1 MARPKAKGVE
11 YFPLDVG
18 FLSDL
23 KIRKIMLSCGASSIA
38 VLIYIFAAIY
48 RDEGYFMNV
57 KDDDIAL
64 IALDTNLDTDYVKN
78 VINRAC
84 EVGLFSFR
92 IYDNFRVLTS
102 EGIQNRYLKITERR
116 KSVKINADINLVN
129 VDMMYTE
136 TRVNVAETI
145 VNVAET
151 PVNVYKSTQSKV
163 KESKVKESKV
173 KESKGKESKV
183 KESKGKE
190 SKEKNTVIQ
199 NDVFSTWLNTFGDI
213 SSFIKETL
221 ETLTDEYGPEQVVEA
236 IEITHDRGKTSIKYV
251 EGVLKNKRLGN
262 EKNRRNGS
270 NRKAKEEA
278 VDWQAEYERVHGKG

>member
-64 IALDTNLDTDYVKN
+64 IALDTNLDTGYVKN

-173 KESKGKESKV
+173 KESKV
-183 KESKGKE
+183 KE

-221 ETLTDEYGPEQVVEA
+221 EMLTEEYGPEQVVEA

-262 EKNRRNGS
+262 ETNRRNGS
-270 NRKAKEEA
+270 NRKDEA

>member
-136 TRVNVAETI
+136 TMVNVAETI

-173 KESKGKESKV
+173 KESKV
-183 KESKGKE
+183 KE

-221 ETLTDEYGPEQVVEA
+221 ETLSEEYGPEQVIEA

-262 EKNRRNGS
+262 ETNRRNG
-270 NRKAKEEA
+270 RAGKIKEEA
-278 VDWQAEYERVHGKG
+278 VDWKAEYERVHGKG

>member
-173 KESKGKESKV
+173 KESKV
-183 KESKGKE
+183 KE

-262 EKNRRNGS
+262 EKNRHNGS

-278 VDWQAEYERVHGKG
+278 VDWKAEYERVHGQS

>member
-136 TRVNVAETI
+136 TMVNVAETI

-163 KESKVKESKV
+163 KESKEKVKESKV
-173 KESKGKESKV
+173 KK
-183 KESKGKE
+183 

-221 ETLTDEYGPEQVVEA
+221 ETLTEEYGPEQVVEA

>member
-163 KESKVKESKV
+163 KESKVKV
-173 KESKGKESKV
+173 KESKV
-183 KESKGKE
+183 KE

-199 NDVFSTWLNTFGDI
+199 NDVFSTWFNTFGDI

-221 ETLTDEYGPEQVVEA
+221 EMLTEEYGPEQVVEA

-262 EKNRRNGS
+262 ETNRRNGS

-278 VDWQAEYERVHGKG
+278 VDWKAEYERAHGQN

>member
-151 PVNVYKSTQSKV
+151 PVNAYKSTQSKV
-163 KESKVKESKV
+163 KESKV
-173 KESKGKESKV
+173 
-183 KESKGKE
+183 KE

-236 IEITHDRGKTSIKYV
+236 IEIAHDRGKTSIKYV

-262 EKNRRNGS
+262 EKNRCKGS
-270 NRKAKEEA
+270 NRKDEA

>member
-163 KESKVKESKV
+163 KERKVKERKVKESKV
-173 KESKGKESKV
+173 
-183 KESKGKE
+183 KE

-221 ETLTDEYGPEQVVEA
+221 EMLTEEYGPEQVVEA

>member
-163 KESKVKESKV
+163 KESKVKV
-173 KESKGKESKV
+173 KESKV
-183 KESKGKE
+183 KE

>member
-129 VDMMYTE
+129 VDMMCTE

-173 KESKGKESKV
+173 KESK
-183 KESKGKE
+183 
-190 SKEKNTVIQ
+190 EKNTVIQ
-199 NDVFSTWLNTFGDI
+199 NDVFSTWFNTFGDI

-221 ETLTDEYGPEQVVEA
+221 EMLTEEYGPEQVVEA
-236 IEITHDRGKTSIKYV
+236 IEITHDRGKASIKYV

-278 VDWQAEYERVHGKG
+278 VDWKAEYERVHGKG

>member
-163 KESKVKESKV
+163 KESKVKESK
-173 KESKGKESKV
+173 
-183 KESKGKE
+183 
-190 SKEKNTVIQ
+190 EKNTVIQ
-199 NDVFSTWLNTFGDI
+199 NDVFSTWLNTFGYI

-221 ETLTDEYGPEQVVEA
+221 ETLTEEYGPEQVVEA

-262 EKNRRNGS
+262 EKNRRNG
-270 NRKAKEEA
+270 RAGKAKDEA

>member
-38 VLIYIFAAIY
+38 VLIYIFTAIY

-163 KESKVKESKV
+163 KESKEKVKESKV
-173 KESKGKESKV
+173 KK
-183 KESKGKE
+183 

-221 ETLTDEYGPEQVVEA
+221 EMLTEEYGPEQVVEA

-270 NRKAKEEA
+270 NRKDEA

>member
-163 KESKVKESKV
+163 KESKVKV
-173 KESKGKESKV
+173 KESKV
-183 KESKGKE
+183 KK

-221 ETLTDEYGPEQVVEA
+221 ETLTEEYGPEQVVEA

>member
-163 KESKVKESKV
+163 KERKVKESKV
-173 KESKGKESKV
+173 
-183 KESKGKE
+183 KE

-221 ETLTDEYGPEQVVEA
+221 EMLTEEYGPEQVVEA

>member
-163 KESKVKESKV
+163 KER
-173 KESKGKESKV
+173 KGKESKV
-183 KESKGKE
+183 KE

-221 ETLTDEYGPEQVVEA
+221 EMLTEEYGPEQVVEA

-270 NRKAKEEA
+270 NRKAEEEA
-278 VDWQAEYERVHGKG
+278 VDWQAEYERAHGQS

>member
-163 KESKVKESKV
+163 KESKVKV
-173 KESKGKESKV
+173 KESKV
-183 KESKGKE
+183 KK

>member
-163 KESKVKESKV
+163 KESKVKESK
-173 KESKGKESKV
+173 
-183 KESKGKE
+183 
-190 SKEKNTVIQ
+190 EKNTVIQ

-221 ETLTDEYGPEQVVEA
+221 EMLTEEYGPEQVVEA

-262 EKNRRNGS
+262 EKNRCNGS

-278 VDWQAEYERVHGKG
+278 VDWKAEYERVHGQN

>member
-38 VLIYIFAAIY
+38 VLIYIFATIY

-129 VDMMYTE
+129 VDMMCTE

-163 KESKVKESKV
+163 KESKVKV
-173 KESKGKESKV
+173 KESKV
-183 KESKGKE
+183 KE

-221 ETLTDEYGPEQVVEA
+221 ETLTEEYGPEQVVEA

-270 NRKAKEEA
+270 NRKAKDEA
-278 VDWQAEYERVHGKG
+278 VNWQAEYERVHGKG

>member
-163 KESKVKESKV
+163 KESKVKV
-173 KESKGKESKV
+173 KESKV
-183 KESKGKE
+183 KE

-199 NDVFSTWLNTFGDI
+199 NDVFSTWSNTFGDI

-221 ETLTDEYGPEQVVEA
+221 EMLTEEYGPEQVVEA

-262 EKNRRNGS
+262 EKNRCNGS

-278 VDWQAEYERVHGKG
+278 VDWKAEYERVHGQN

>member
-163 KESKVKESKV
+163 KESKVKVKERKV
-173 KESKGKESKV
+173 KK
-183 KESKGKE
+183 

-221 ETLTDEYGPEQVVEA
+221 ETLTDEYGPEQVIEA

-262 EKNRRNGS
+262 EANRHNSRAG
-270 NRKAKEEA
+270 KVKEEA